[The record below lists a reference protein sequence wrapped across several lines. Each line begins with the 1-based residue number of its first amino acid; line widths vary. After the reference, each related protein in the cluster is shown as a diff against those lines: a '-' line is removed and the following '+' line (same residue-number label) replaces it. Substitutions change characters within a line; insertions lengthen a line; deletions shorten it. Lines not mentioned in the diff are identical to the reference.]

1 MLTNLDYDRKQYHVV
16 VRSEIVSPF
25 NRQVEVEFSKCTFH
39 QLRELSVSDC
49 IKKLRADVSLEVVN
63 SCERLYVR
71 YEGVVVPEDIIAI
84 EEVVKAMCLVDMK
97 NVIDVKKAGAV
108 NVQTSKITSK

>member
-25 NRQVEVEFSKCTFH
+25 NRQVEVEFSNNSFH
-39 QLRELSVSDC
+39 QLRELSVADC

-63 SCERLYVR
+63 SHERLYVR

-84 EEVVKAMCLVDMK
+84 EEVIKANCLVDIK
-97 NVIDVKKAGAV
+97 KVTDIKKAGVV
-108 NVQTSKITSK
+108 NV